1 MNNDSFDRLKMDFPI
16 FEIRNNKP
24 YAQHISLA
32 NGDSVQANGN
42 ATIRVDANKM
52 YQLPDLTAFKM
63 VSPSMRDLINYGVVG
78 NTTTPLAPAPT
89 GVVDESKVEIE
100 DDTKPAGSA
109 KKR

>member
-16 FEIRNNKP
+16 FEVRNSKP
-24 YAQHISLA
+24 YAQHISLI

-42 ATIRVDANKM
+42 ATIRIDANKL

-63 VSPSMRDLINYGVVG
+63 VSPSMQDLISYGVIG
-78 NTTTPLAPAPT
+78 S
-89 GVVDESKVEIE
+89 GVVTQQPQPEAPPQPVSENENE
-100 DDTKPAGSA
+100 DKPSTG